1 MVLEAPGRA
10 AGPHPGRLRR
20 GRGAGRPTIGFV
32 RPRVEEEPE
41 PIVVPD
47 EPDEPDEPEVEPEA
61 VATSGTTLVPA
72 VPANVEREYEYRVEV
87 VTNAQVLDGKTLP
100 NLLSEASHDE
110 WHLVEIIDAGDKKAV
125 LLRKRKESKPQRR
138 PVGFMLGS

>member
-1 MVLEAPGRA
+1 M
-10 AGPHPGRLRR
+10 
-20 GRGAGRPTIGFV
+20 
-32 RPRVEEEPE
+32 EEEPE

-47 EPDEPDEPEVEPEA
+47 EPDEPDEPEIEPEP
-61 VATSGTTLVPA
+61 VASGTTLIPA
-72 VPANVEREYEYRVEV
+72 VTTAVEREYEYRVEV

-100 NLLSEASHDE
+100 DLLSQASHDE
-110 WHLVEIIDAGDKKAV
+110 WHLVEIIDAGDQKAV